1 MAEKNGEIWIDL
13 SIKFPE
19 YSSSLVVVSKK
30 NSLLKVKKFKKDD
43 LSREI
48 NWNGNLFLCPN

>member
-43 LSREI
+43 LSREV
-48 NWNGNLFLCPN
+48 N